1 MSEMKSLTLND
12 KTYDS
17 FVDPVARAL
26 GAASAVVLSA
36 AGESITLADSSG
48 NQLYGLN
55 IYGRTIQD
63 GVPFPDAPVE
73 LESVGGNG
81 GITVTIAGKN
91 DSQNIF
97 IETPNGLP
105 GIPVSTGGN
114 YTDVNGQQWVCD
126 EVDIERGVYIKR
138 IGTSIVDGV
147 KNTASKNDD
156 SSTSYLYYSRV
167 LDKAQGS
174 PGYCTHFSHI
184 GIYPSGVDHQGYFN
198 TTMTAHITFFSGY
211 GIVSGDNST
220 VSSANEFNDW
230 LKAQSEAGTPV
241 TFLYVMISPIET
253 PLSEEEIATYKALRT
268 YRDGTTITNDSSAHM
283 EMEYAMDTRRYI
295 DSLILA
301 SGGTLARLAEITLPA
316 SKWTG
321 SGNLYSQV
329 VSIPGITENSQVNLT
344 PTVTQ
349 MATFYEKDISFT
361 TLNEDG
367 VVTVYVIGQRPQNDY
382 VIPASIVEV
391 RV

>member
-12 KTYDS
+12 KTYDG

-73 LESVGGNG
+73 LESVGDNG
-81 GITVTIAGKN
+81 GVTVTIAGKK
-91 DSQNIF
+91 DSQNLF
-97 IETPNGLP
+97 IETPNGLL

-114 YTDVNGQQWVCD
+114 YTDENGQQWVCD
-126 EVDIERGVYIKR
+126 EIDLERGVYIQRVRKVVYDGSSDETWANN
-138 IGTSIVDGV
+138 GTEDNRCFTVWTSDAAVGTNLSLCDKFENV
-147 KNTASKNDD
+147 VSAWH
-156 SSTSYLYYSRV
+156 SSYATRY
-167 LDKAQGS
+167 
-174 PGYCTHFSHI
+174 
-184 GIYPSGVDHQGYFN
+184 GIYADHQSITAKYFRPPDESAR
-198 TTMTAHITFFSGY
+198 TLETWKAWLVEHPITLIY
-211 GIVSGDNST
+211 VL
-220 VSSANEFNDW
+220 ANH
-230 LKAQSEAGTPV
+230 
-241 TFLYVMISPIET
+241 IET
-253 PLSEEEIATYKALRT
+253 PLSEEIATYKALRT
-268 YRDGTTITNDSSAHM
+268 YRDGTTITNDASAYM

-301 SGGTLARLAEITLPA
+301 SGGTLARLTEISLPA

-321 SGNLYSQV
+321 SGSLYSQV
-329 VSIPGITENSQVNLT
+329 VSIPGITETSQVNLT

-367 VVTVYVIGQRPQNDY
+367 VVTVYVIGQKPVNDY

>member
-12 KTYDS
+12 KTYDG

-73 LESVGGNG
+73 LESVGDNG
-81 GITVTIAGKN
+81 GVTVTIAGKK
-91 DSQNIF
+91 DSQDIF
-97 IETPNGLP
+97 IETPNGLA

-114 YTDVNGQQWVCD
+114 YTDENGQQWVCD
-126 EVDIERGVYIKR
+126 EIDFASGEYVQR
-138 IGTSIVDGV
+138 IAQKTI
-147 KNTASKNDD
+147 D
-156 SSTSYLYYSRV
+156 SSVV
-167 LDKAQGS
+167 LVRQS
-174 PGYCTHFSHI
+174 PEHTVVLNVYTDCRAWG
-184 GIYPSGVDHQGYFN
+184 
-198 TTMTAHITFFSGY
+198 
-211 GIVSGDNST
+211 
-220 VSSANEFNDW
+220 VSSKYAQEDLFCTIADHGAAGSTNNVKANICRFNGGFSNFLFDVP
-230 LKAQSEAGTPV
+230 LTEYPTIDAVIAYVAQNPFRVYYILETPV
-241 TFLYVMISPIET
+241 KTQ
-253 PLSEEEIATYKALRT
+253 LSEEEIAAYNILRT
-268 YRDGTTITNDSSAHM
+268 YRDGTTITNDASAYM

-295 DSLILA
+295 DNLIFA
-301 SGGTLARLAEITLPA
+301 SGGTLARLTEITLQA

-367 VVTVYVIGQRPQNDY
+367 VVTVYVIGQKPVNDY

>member
-12 KTYDS
+12 KTYDG

-73 LESVGGNG
+73 LESVGDNG
-81 GITVTIAGKN
+81 GITVAITGKN
-91 DSQNIF
+91 DSQEMF
-97 IETPNGLP
+97 IEMPNGLP
-105 GIPVSTGGN
+105 GIPVPTGGN
-114 YTDVNGQQWVCD
+114 YIDASGQQWVCD
-126 EVDIERGVYIKR
+126 EIDFAIGKYIQR
-138 IGTSIVDGV
+138 IGKKTI
-147 KNTASKNDD
+147 D
-156 SSTSYLYYSRV
+156 SSVTLVRQSPEHTVV
-167 LDKAQGS
+167 LNVYTDS
-174 PGYCTHFSHI
+174 
-184 GIYPSGVDHQGYFN
+184 
-198 TTMTAHITFFSGY
+198 
-211 GIVSGDNST
+211 NSWG
-220 VSSANEFNDW
+220 VSSEYSQEALLCTIADHGAAGSTNNVKSNICRFNALFTNFLLDVPLSEYPTLNEFT
-230 LKAQSEAGTPV
+230 A
-241 TFLYVMISPIET
+241 YVATNPFRVYYILET
-253 PLSEEEIATYKALRT
+253 PIATTLSEEEIAAYKALHT
-268 YRDGTTITNDSSAHM
+268 YRDGTTITNDSSAYM

-301 SGGTLARLAEITLPA
+301 SGGTLARLTEVTLPA

-367 VVTVYVIGQRPQNDY
+367 VVTVYVIGQKPVNDY

>member
-12 KTYDS
+12 KTYDG

-73 LESVGGNG
+73 LESVGDNG
-81 GITVTIAGKN
+81 GVTVTIAGKK
-91 DSQNIF
+91 DSQNLF
-97 IETPNGLP
+97 IETPNGLL

-114 YTDVNGQQWVCD
+114 YTDENGQQWVCD
-126 EVDIERGVYIKR
+126 EIDLERGVYIQRVRKVVYDGSSDETWANN
-138 IGTSIVDGV
+138 GTEDNRCFTVWTSDAAVGTNLSLCDKFENV
-147 KNTASKNDD
+147 VSAWH
-156 SSTSYLYYSRV
+156 SSYATRY
-167 LDKAQGS
+167 
-174 PGYCTHFSHI
+174 
-184 GIYPSGVDHQGYFN
+184 GIYADHQSITAKYFRPPDESAR
-198 TTMTAHITFFSGY
+198 TLETWKAWLVEHPITLIY
-211 GIVSGDNST
+211 VL
-220 VSSANEFNDW
+220 ANH
-230 LKAQSEAGTPV
+230 
-241 TFLYVMISPIET
+241 IET

-268 YRDGTTITNDSSAHM
+268 YRDGTTITNDSSAYM

-301 SGGTLARLAEITLPA
+301 SGGTLARLTEVTLPA
-316 SKWTG
+316 SNWTG
-321 SGNLYSQV
+321 SGSLYSQV

-367 VVTVYVIGQRPQNDY
+367 VVTIYVIGQKPVNDY